1 MMDNLVDSV
10 YNPVHNVYTTFQ
22 LQGKETDAVRKW
34 TSAYKNMKIKNKL
47 SLLITLIVA
56 MAFTFAVIVQQ
67 YAFSIYDG
75 QLYLKSSKVLHLSSS
90 AIESELERIEQ
101 LSFNMITDTEIQ
113 HILRKIAASDSDY
126 DRLTLK
132 QQLVDRLLNYV
143 GSEPM
148 LYSIHLIDSNN
159 KQHDV
164 GSVIPIAPAKMQHI
178 MQLAGDAD
186 GEERWFYPDEQDPAL
201 LLSREIRS
209 YSGTLFDL
217 HYLGTIVIRVNIDK
231 LVRTSVAEE
240 GELIMTS
247 GTDVIYPTRPN
258 FSPASI
264 QADVSSGS
272 GYFTREIE
280 GHTYFIAYNR
290 SANTGWTYIN
300 ATPFNQAF
308 RQIIFIKELVIIV
321 FGIIFAVA
329 ILLGIRFSRGLT
341 KPIESLIARMKLA
354 EKGNF
359 AEANVLPQDAAP
371 VAMDELGLL
380 HRTFRLMVERINV
393 LITENYANRLLVK
406 ETEFKALQ
414 AQINPHFLYN
424 TLESVNWLAK
434 INKQTQ
440 ISDMVQALAFLL
452 RNSVS
457 LKEPI
462 LSLRDELEIVKNYI
476 TIQKFRFEERLE
488 FSMNVPDEDLERKLP
503 KLSLQP
509 LLENAIHYA
518 LEPSV
523 EPCRITLYTRRD
535 RHAFCV
541 IVEDDG
547 PGIAPDTIDRLRSGS
562 LQTTGNGI
570 GMLNIDERIKLAF
583 GDNYGLSIESAPGLG
598 ARIILSLPL

>member
-1 MMDNLVDSV
+1 M
-10 YNPVHNVYTTFQ
+10 
-22 LQGKETDAVRKW
+22 RKW
-34 TSAYKNMKIKNKL
+34 TTVYKNMKIKNKL
-47 SLLITLIVA
+47 SLLIALIVA

-101 LSFNMITDTEIQ
+101 LSFNMVTDTEIQ
-113 HILRKIAASDSDY
+113 QILRAISNSDSDY
-126 DRLTLK
+126 DRLTLR
-132 QQLVDRLLNYV
+132 QRLVDRLLNYV

-148 LYSIHLIDSNN
+148 LYSIHLIDSFN

-164 GSVIPIAPAKMQHI
+164 GSVIPIAPSKMQHI

-186 GEERWFYPDEQDPAL
+186 GEERWFYPDEHDPAL

-217 HYLGTIVIRVNIDK
+217 QYLGTIVIRVNIDK
-231 LVRTSVAEE
+231 LVRTSAAEE

-258 FSPASI
+258 FDQASI

-280 GHTYFIAYNR
+280 GHTYFVAYNR
-290 SANTGWTYIN
+290 SADTGWTYIN

-308 RQIIFIKELVIIV
+308 RQIIFIKELVIMV
-321 FGIIFAVA
+321 FGMIFAVA

-393 LITENYANRLLVK
+393 LITENYASRLLVK

-462 LSLRDELEIVKNYI
+462 LSLREELEIVKNYI
-476 TIQKFRFEERLE
+476 IIQKFRFEDRLE
-488 FSMNVPDEDLERKLP
+488 FSMNVPDEDLERRLP

-523 EPCRITLYTRRD
+523 EPCRIALYTRREE
-535 RHAFCV
+535 HAFCV

-547 PGIAPDTIDRLRSGS
+547 PGMTPDTLDRLRSGS

-570 GMLNIDERIKLAF
+570 GLLNIDERLKLAF
-583 GDNYGLSIESAPGLG
+583 GDNYGLSIESAPGFG